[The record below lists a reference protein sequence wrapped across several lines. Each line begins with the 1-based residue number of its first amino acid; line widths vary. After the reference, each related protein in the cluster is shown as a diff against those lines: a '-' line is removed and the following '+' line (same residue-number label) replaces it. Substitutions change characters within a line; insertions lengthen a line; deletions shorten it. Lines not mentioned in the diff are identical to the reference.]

1 MVNIIDCQRILQEI
15 REELAEKIHTN
26 GTPYSILSAI
36 NIMDCSYNIC
46 FDNGLRIKIN
56 SMGVHNLYIDI
67 PEQYIEDREF
77 VKHQIA
83 GEIARY
89 LDIISNSIGLIKK
102 HIFDYQ
108 NKLVKDWEQS
118 THQHEDKGEIR

>member
-1 MVNIIDCQRILQEI
+1 MVNIIECQRILQEI

-36 NIMDCSYNIC
+36 NIMNCDYNIC
-46 FDNGLRIKIN
+46 LDKGLRVTIN
-56 SMGVHNLYIDI
+56 LMGVHEIYIDI
-67 PEQYIEDREF
+67 PEKYIEDREF

-89 LDIISNSIGLIKK
+89 LDVVSISIGLIKE

-108 NKLVKDWEQS
+108 NQLVRDWEEL
-118 THQHEDKGEIR
+118 THKNEDKGE

>member
-15 REELAEKIHTN
+15 REELAVKIHTN

-36 NIMDCSYNIC
+36 NIMGCDYNIC
-46 FDNGLRIKIN
+46 FDKGLRITIN
-56 SMGVHNLYIDI
+56 LMGVHNLYVDI

-89 LDIISNSIGLIKK
+89 LDIIYISIGLIKE

-108 NKLVKDWEQS
+108 NQLVKDWEQL
-118 THQHEDKGEIR
+118 THKHEDKGEKK

>member
-15 REELAEKIHTN
+15 REELADKIHIN

-36 NIMDCSYNIC
+36 NIMGCDYNIC
-46 FDNGLRIKIN
+46 LDKGLRITIN
-56 SMGVHNLYIDI
+56 LMGVHKLYVDI
-67 PEQYIEDREF
+67 PEKYIEDREF

-83 GEIARY
+83 GEIARW
-89 LDIISNSIGLIKK
+89 LDIVSISIGLIKK

-108 NKLVKDWEQS
+108 NKLVRDWEQL
-118 THQHEDKGEIR
+118 THQNEDNGE

>member
-1 MVNIIDCQRILQEI
+1 MLNIIDCQRILQEI
-15 REELAEKIHTN
+15 REELADKIHIN

-36 NIMDCSYNIC
+36 NIMTCDYNIC
-46 FDNGLRIKIN
+46 LDKGLRVTIN
-56 SMGVHNLYIDI
+56 LMGVHKVYVDI
-67 PEQYIEDREF
+67 PEKYIEDREF

-89 LDIISNSIGLIKK
+89 LDIVYVSIGLIKK

-108 NKLVKDWEQS
+108 NQLVRDWEQL
-118 THQHEDKGEIR
+118 THQHEDKGE